1 MYIYIHICISYSS
14 AKYTWLSIS
23 AAIIAVIL
31 TIVRYDHWSRVSIG
45 MDYVLDLFIL
55 DVLSQVVDD
64 VGWHSYYVQVYHY
77 YYETKYIITI
87 TYIINYIIMY
97 WIVIFLEATFPY
109 SEKSSHTMFSSY
121 SRPGFWYVT
130 LIGISAQSG
139 GNSWAIANPLN
150 APPQLSIP
158 YVIPKQLWTLDELK
172 AALIRVFPHLSTEE
186 GQGCQR

>member
-1 MYIYIHICISYSS
+1 MGTAFRPVPRIGPESAPHGNCCRDSLFWAHRNHRKIVDFFRLVTCCFMCIYIYMYIYIYIHICISYSS

-55 DVLSQVVDD
+55 DVLLQVVDD

-109 SEKSSHTMFSSY
+109 SENLRIPCFH
-121 SRPGFWYVT
+121 RIPDLGFGM
-130 LIGISAQSG
+130 L
-139 GNSWAIANPLN
+139 
-150 APPQLSIP
+150 
-158 YVIPKQLWTLDELK
+158 LW
-172 AALIRVFPHLSTEE
+172 
-186 GQGCQR
+186 